1 MNSTRNGTSD
11 VTSCHDEA
19 THCDCEHMVVSHKCR
34 YESTVST
41 CHIAVPKHSCTLT
54 EGGLER
60 QMLVCWLDVIE
71 MR

>member
-34 YESTVST
+34 YERTVSSERASL
-41 CHIAVPKHSCTLT
+41 AV
-54 EGGLER
+54 
-60 QMLVCWLDVIE
+60 LVTSQCQSTAA
-71 MR
+71 R